1 MLLLFVRNYA
11 HQPQVELIRSGM
23 ISLSLCERLT
33 PSLQAYFCCHA
44 EFPVR
49 TSPVEGLLTFLS
61 GQRFG
66 YPNGQS
72 STADKLGLSPEGI
85 FLHSKMTVP
94 ETVLSRR
101 IFGSPAR
108 WPAWKQESWFSERL
122 IFTGSLAGCYS
133 HRADVILIETV
144 WVANLAF

>member
-1 MLLLFVRNYA
+1 MLLLLVRNYA
-11 HQPQVELIRSGM
+11 PQPQVELIRSGL

-33 PSLQAYFCCHA
+33 PSLQAYFCCHT

-85 FLHSKMTVP
+85 FLHSKMNVP
-94 ETVLSRR
+94 ETALSRR

-108 WPAWKQESWFSERL
+108 
-122 IFTGSLAGCYS
+122 
-133 HRADVILIETV
+133 
-144 WVANLAF
+144 